1 MRYLAALFVVDNNEY
16 DFLLPLRLMGSRYV
30 GQTHIFCDT
39 SLLRQP
45 ETETLVLG
53 NKRTETRHPEV

>member
-1 MRYLAALFVVDNNEY
+1 MRYLAALFDNNEY
-16 DFLLPLRLMGSRYV
+16 DFLLPLRLMGSRCAC
-30 GQTHIFCDT
+30 QTNIFCGT

-53 NKRTETRHPEV
+53 NKRIDMRHP